1 MTRFFLFPLSKQ
13 WLFTAIVFIF
23 LHTTIQAQTSLHG
36 RVFDGSHQQALS
48 GVSIRI
54 AGAEGGVFSGM
65 DGKFEIPVSQFPITI
80 IVSFSGYQEDTLS
93 VSGKEEFIGIPLTAR
108 IGDIDEVVLSAFF
121 SGRTLLE
128 QSGGVAVLGEKEL
141 HRDAPVIIAPALNRI
156 PGVFMQNGTINT
168 NRITIRGIGSRS
180 LFGTNKIRAYLNE
193 IPLTGGDG
201 ETTIEDI
208 DLSLIN
214 RVEVLKGPASSI
226 YGAGLGGT
234 INLST
239 GKPDY
244 RRMKLSTETLA
255 GSFGLLRNVTTWEQ
269 SGDQGSLLINY
280 NNTHSDG
287 YRENNSLDRQSV
299 TIMGQSYG
307 SEKDMVSVIASLISM
322 KAFIPSSIDSTTFT
336 DNPQAAAFT
345 WNKTK
350 GFEDYTKAFAGI
362 SHLHNFS
369 SSLNHTFSFFGSFR
383 NSWEPRPFNILSE
396 QNQSYGLRNRLVFL
410 GNAGTVGFKLQA
422 GGEYFSE
429 TYDWQ
434 TYVNIGG
441 LGGLGEILSNNYE
454 KRTYYNLFTQ
464 TEWNLTEKTLLT
476 AGLNFN
482 HTQYLLSDRYTPD
495 SVDQSGQYS
504 FPPTLSPRLS
514 LNQRLSPHMA
524 LHISASHGFS
534 PPSLAE
540 TLTPEGLINN
550 EIQPET
556 GWNFE
561 VGSRG
566 RLLGE
571 KLFYDI
577 NLYSMQIRNLL
588 VARRVG
594 NDEFVGV
601 NAGKTDHNGIE
612 LALQY
617 QIVNTQSFAWD
628 IFTSYTLTRYR
639 FQEFVD
645 GEADY
650 SGNILT
656 GTPPQ
661 VLNAGMDFSAAWG
674 LYGNA
679 NFLFVDAMPMRDDNT
694 RYTQPYQVVNLKMGF
709 RRDLFKIL
717 TVDLY
722 GGIANALDERYAG
735 MILVNAAGVGANQ
748 PRYYYPA
755 LPRNFFAGLKISWLL
770 R

>member
-1 MTRFFLFPLSKQ
+1 MTLFSLSSFLRQ
-13 WLFTAIVFIF
+13 WLTTAIVFTLIPSA
-23 LHTTIQAQTSLHG
+23 IYAQTSLRG
-36 RVFDGSHQQALS
+36 RVFDASHQQALT
-48 GVSIRI
+48 GVSIRTTD
-54 AGAEGGVFSGM
+54 AAEMTFSGP
-65 DGKFEIPVSQFPITI
+65 DGKFEIPVRQFPAII
-80 IVSFSGYQEDTLS
+80 IVSLSGYQTDTVS
-93 VSGKEEFIGIPLTAR
+93 VSGKDDFIGIPLTAS

-141 HRDAPVIIAPALNRI
+141 HRDAPIIIAPALNRI
-156 PGVFMQNGTINT
+156 PGVFMQSGTINT

-244 RRMKLSTETLA
+244 RRMKLSTETMA

-269 SGDQGSLLINY
+269 SGDQGSLLINF

-350 GFEDYTKAFAGI
+350 GYEDYTKAFAGI
-362 SHLHNFS
+362 SHLHNFTS
-369 SSLNHTFSFFGSFR
+369 SVSHNFSFFGSFR

-396 QNQSYGLRNRLVFL
+396 QNQSYGLRNRLVIS
-410 GNAGTVGFKLQA
+410 GNAGNIPFKLQA

-434 TYVNIGG
+434 TYINVGG
-441 LGGLGEILSNNYE
+441 LGGLGAILSNNNE
-454 KRTYYNLFTQ
+454 SRTYYNLFAQ
-464 TEWNLTEKTLLT
+464 TEWALTEKTLLT

-482 HTQYLLSDRYTPD
+482 HTRYLLSDRFTPD
-495 SVDQSGQYS
+495 SVDQSGEYS
-504 FPPTLSPRLS
+504 FSPTLSPRLS
-514 LNQRLSPHMA
+514 INHRLSPHTA
-524 LHISASHGFS
+524 LHMSASHGFS

-550 EIQPET
+550 DIQPET

-571 KLFYDI
+571 RLFYDI
-577 NLYSMQIRNLL
+577 SLYSMQIRNLL

-601 NAGKTDHNGIE
+601 NAGKTDHNGME

-617 QIVNTQSFAWD
+617 QIVNTRAVALD
-628 IFTSYTLTRYR
+628 VFTTYTLTRYR

-661 VLNAGMDFSAAWG
+661 VFNAGIDFSATWG
-674 LYGNA
+674 LYANA
-679 NFLFVDAMPMRDDNT
+679 NFLYVDAMPMRDDNT
-694 RYTQPYQVVNLKMGF
+694 RYTQAYQVVNLKMGF
-709 RRDLFKIL
+709 RKDIL
-717 TVDLY
+717 KTLTADLY

-755 LPRNFFAGLKISWLL
+755 LPRNFFAGIKLSWLL